1 MRYINVCQ
9 RLTIRQLNLPHEI
22 KKKQKN
28 KENNMD
34 MMALRINWK
43 EQELGHIIE
52 NDVSKMTGCSSVRLF
67 VTQWAVSKPP
77 NISISSLFPFPPP
90 QWGHW
95 AKLLFVCPS
104 VFPKSKFEN
113 SAFWSYCYYGTL
125 IENPMLADETV
136 CHRGP
141 YYHQYLAECCIPLSD
156 INWRQHPL
164 SASCN
169 QLFVYLATVVR
180 CLVALWLAWWPGTCS
195 WFDTFLWQ
203 FPAWFKNFSQS
214 TSVYSALQAVRVRL
228 CAV

>member
-1 MRYINVCQ
+1 MVDNSASWLPCWRVDLCCRRTGTLVSWRVDELSMTLVIHQKRLGGCSLWYVKEDDEMRYINVCQ

-22 KKKQKN
+22 KKQKN

-104 VFPKSKFEN
+104 VFLKSKFEN

-125 IENPMLADETV
+125 IENPHASRRNRLSPWPILPPVPDGML
-136 CHRGP
+136 H
-141 YYHQYLAECCIPLSD
+141 
-156 INWRQHPL
+156 
-164 SASCN
+164 
-169 QLFVYLATVVR
+169 
-180 CLVALWLAWWPGTCS
+180 
-195 WFDTFLWQ
+195 
-203 FPAWFKNFSQS
+203 
-214 TSVYSALQAVRVRL
+214 SALRH
-228 CAV
+228 